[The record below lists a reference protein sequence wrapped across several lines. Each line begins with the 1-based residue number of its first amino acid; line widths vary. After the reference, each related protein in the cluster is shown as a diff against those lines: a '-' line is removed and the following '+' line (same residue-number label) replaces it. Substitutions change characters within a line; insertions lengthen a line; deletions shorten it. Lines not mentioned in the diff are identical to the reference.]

1 MPGTNLTREEAQQRA
16 KLLTVD
22 SYEIDLDLSGAV
34 EGGTYRSVTTVRFDS
49 AESGVGSFIDLV
61 APAVQEVVLN
71 GDSLDPAEV
80 FKDSRIELAGIL
92 EGRNVLR
99 VVADCAYTNTG
110 EGLHRFVDPVDQQA
124 YLYTQFE
131 VPDARRVFAS
141 FEQPD
146 LKATFQFT
154 VKAPSGWTVISN
166 SPTPEPKDDVWEFEP
181 TPRISTYVT
190 ALILGPY
197 HSVHSV
203 YEKDGQSVPLGIYC
217 RPSLAEF
224 LDSDA
229 IFEVTRQGFEWFQE
243 KFDYAYPF
251 KKYDQ
256 LFVPEFNAG
265 AMENAG
271 AVTIRDQYV
280 FRSKV
285 TDAAYEV
292 RAETILHELA
302 HMWFGDLVTMEWWN
316 DLWLN
321 ESFATYTSIACQS
334 YAPGSRW
341 PHSWTT
347 FANSMKTWA
356 YRQDQL
362 PSTHP
367 IMAQINDLDDVL
379 VNFDGITYAKG
390 ASVLKQLVAY
400 VGEDEFFRGVQAYF
414 KAHAYGNTQLSDLL
428 GALEETSGR
437 DLGTWSQKWLQTAG
451 INVLRPEIET
461 DANGVITSFAI
472 RQEAPA
478 LPAGAKGEPTLRPHR
493 IAVGLYD
500 LDDSAGGSG
509 KLVRGERIELDVDGE
524 LTEVAELVG
533 KRRPAVILLNDD
545 DLSYAKVRLDEQ
557 SLAFVTEHLGDFE
570 ASLPRALCWAS
581 AWDMTRDAELAARD
595 YLSLVLSG
603 IGKESDIGVV
613 QSLHRQV
620 LTAVELYA
628 DPNAREALLTRWTD
642 ATLAHL
648 RSSAGG
654 SDHQLAWAR
663 AFAATARTP
672 EQLDLLEG
680 LLDGRESIEGLA
692 VDTELR
698 WSFVQR
704 LAAVGRFDEAEITS
718 EYERD
723 RTAAGE
729 RHAATA
735 RAARPTEEAK
745 AEAWAS
751 VVESDKLPN
760 AVQEAVIGGFVQ
772 FGQRELLAPYTEKYF
787 AAVKGV
793 WDSRSHEMAQQIAVG
808 LYPSVQVSADTLAKT
823 DEWLASA
830 EPSAALRRLISES
843 RSGVERALRAQARHG
858 GVGGDALRRGKMA
871 LPRARARKRRF
882 RMEVSRSTGTAAP
895 TGETTS
901 PAAVARSGPRP
912 HQGRGERRS
921 LLAFRF

>member
-16 KLLTVD
+16 ELLTVD
-22 SYEIDLDLSGAV
+22 SYEIDLDLSGAQ

-49 AESGVGSFIDLV
+49 AETGVESFIDLV
-61 APAVQEVVLN
+61 APAVHEVVLN

-80 FKDSRIELAGIL
+80 FKDSRIALPGIL
-92 EGRNVLR
+92 DGRNVLR

-146 LKATFQFT
+146 LKATFRFT
-154 VKAPSGWTVISN
+154 VKAPPGWTVISN

-181 TPRISTYVT
+181 TPRISSYIT
-190 ALILGPY
+190 ALIVGPY

-321 ESFATYTSIACQS
+321 ESFATYTSIACQA

-367 IMAQINDLDDVL
+367 IMAEINDLDDVL

-414 KAHAYGNTQLSDLL
+414 KAHAYGNTRLSDLL

-451 INVLRPEIET
+451 INILRPEIET
-461 DANGVITSFAI
+461 DSNGVITSFAI

-500 LDDSAGGSG
+500 LDGGAGEDGGG
-509 KLVRGERIELDVDGE
+509 KLVRGERLELDVDGE
-524 LTEVAELVG
+524 LTEVPGLVG
-533 KRRPAVILLNDD
+533 KRRPAVVLLNDD

-557 SLAFVTEHLGDFE
+557 SLAFVTGHLGDFE

-581 AWDMTRDAELAARD
+581 AWDMTRDAELATRD

-613 QSLHRQV
+613 QSLQRQV
-620 LTAVELYA
+620 KTAVELYA

-648 RSSAGG
+648 RSSAAG

-698 WSFVQR
+698 WGFVQR
-704 LAAVGRFDEAEITS
+704 LAAVGRFDDAEIAG

-760 AVQEAVIGGFVQ
+760 ALQEAVIGGFVQ
-772 FGQRELLAPYTEKYF
+772 TGQRELLAPYTDKYF
-787 AAVKGV
+787 AELKDI

-808 LYPSVQVSADTLAKT
+808 LYPAVQVDADTLART

-830 EPSAALRRLISES
+830 EPSPALRRLISES
-843 RSGVERALRAQARHG
+843 RSGVERALRAQAA
-858 GVGGDALRRGKMA
+858 DA
-871 LPRARARKRRF
+871 
-882 RMEVSRSTGTAAP
+882 AA
-895 TGETTS
+895 S
-901 PAAVARSGPRP
+901 AAS
-912 HQGRGERRS
+912 
-921 LLAFRF
+921 

>member
-16 KLLTVD
+16 QLLAVD
-22 SYEIDLDLSGAV
+22 SYEIELDLSGAQ
-34 EGGTYRSVTTVRFDS
+34 EGGTYRSVTTVRFDVTAGNG
-49 AESGVGSFIDLV
+49 AESFIDLV
-61 APAVQEVVLN
+61 APAVHEVTLN

-80 FKDSRIELAGIL
+80 FADSRIALPGL
-92 EGRNVLR
+92 LQGRNILR

-110 EGLHRFVDPVDQQA
+110 EGLHRFVDPVDDQA

-154 VKAPSGWTVISN
+154 VKAPEGWTVISN
-166 SPTPEPKDDVWEFEP
+166 SPTPEPQDNVWVFEP
-181 TPRISTYVT
+181 TPRISTYIT
-190 ALILGPY
+190 ALIVGPY

-217 RPSLAEF
+217 RPSLAEY

-251 KKYDQ
+251 EKYDQ

-292 RAETILHELA
+292 RGETILHELA

-321 ESFATYTSIACQS
+321 ESFATYTSIACQ
-334 YAPGSRW
+334 ADHPESRW

-367 IMAQINDLDDVL
+367 IMAEINDLDDVL

-414 KAHAYGNTQLSDLL
+414 KAHAFGNTRLSDLL

-437 DLGTWSQKWLQTAG
+437 DLKSWSKAWLETAG

-461 DANGVITSFAI
+461 DADGVVTAFAI

-500 LDDSAGGSG
+500 LDEASG
-509 KLVRGERIELDVDGE
+509 KLVRRERIELDVDGE
-524 LTEVAELVG
+524 LTAVPQLVG
-533 KRRPAVILLNDD
+533 ERRPAVVLLNDD

-570 ASLPRALCWAS
+570 SSLPRALCWAS

-620 LTAVELYA
+620 KLAIDLYA
-628 DPNAREALLTRWTD
+628 DPAAREALLARWTD

-648 RSSAGG
+648 RAAAPG

-672 EQLDLLEG
+672 EQLDVLDA
-680 LLDGRESIEGLA
+680 LLDGSQTIEGLV

-698 WSFVQR
+698 WAFVQR
-704 LAAVGRFDEAEITS
+704 LAAVGRFDEAEIAG

-735 RAARPTEEAK
+735 RAARPTAEAK

-751 VVESDKLPN
+751 VVDSDKLPN

-772 FGQRELLAPYTEKYF
+772 TDQREVLAPYADRYF
-787 AAVKGV
+787 EVVKDI
-793 WDSRSHEMAQQIAVG
+793 WESRSHEMAQQIAVG
-808 LYPSVQVSADTLAKT
+808 LYPTVQVSQETLDRT
-823 DEWLASA
+823 DAWLDSA
-830 EPSAALRRLISES
+830 EPSAALRRLVSES
-843 RSGVERALRAQARHG
+843 RAGVERALRAQRA
-858 GVGGDALRRGKMA
+858 DA
-871 LPRARARKRRF
+871 
-882 RMEVSRSTGTAAP
+882 AA
-895 TGETTS
+895 GE
-901 PAAVARSGPRP
+901 
-912 HQGRGERRS
+912 
-921 LLAFRF
+921 

>member
-16 KLLTVD
+16 QLLTVH
-22 SYEIDLDLSGAV
+22 SYEIDLDLSGAQ
-34 EGGTYRSVTTVRFDS
+34 EGGTYPSVTTVRFDS
-49 AESGVGSFIDLV
+49 AEGGASTFIDLV
-61 APAVQEVVLN
+61 APAVREVTLN
-71 GDSLDPAEV
+71 GDALDPAVV
-80 FKDSRIELAGIL
+80 FADSRIALDGLLAGAN
-92 EGRNVLR
+92 ELR

-110 EGLHRFVDPVDQQA
+110 EGLHRFVDPVDGQA

-154 VKAPSGWTVISN
+154 VKAPAGWSVISN
-166 SPTPEPKDDVWEFEP
+166 SPTPEPADGVWEFAP
-181 TPRISTYVT
+181 TPRISSYIT
-190 ALILGPY
+190 ALIVGPY
-197 HSVHSV
+197 HSVHSS
-203 YEKDGQSVPLGIYC
+203 YERDGQSVPLGIYC
-217 RPSLAEF
+217 RPSLAEY
-224 LDSDA
+224 LDADA
-229 IFEVTRQGFEWFQE
+229 IFEVTRLGFDWFQE

-251 KKYDQ
+251 EKYDQ

-271 AVTIRDQYV
+271 AVTFRDQYV

-285 TDAAYEV
+285 TDAAYES

-321 ESFATYTSIACQS
+321 ESFATYTSIACLA
-334 YAPGSRW
+334 YADESPW

-367 IMAQINDLDDVL
+367 IMADIRDLDDVL

-400 VGEDEFFRGVQAYF
+400 VGMDEFFAGVQAYF
-414 KAHAYGNTQLSDLL
+414 KRHAYGNTRLSDLL

-437 DLGTWSQKWLQTAG
+437 DLGAWSEKWLQTAG
-451 INVLRPEIET
+451 INILRPAIET
-461 DANGVITSFAI
+461 DANGTITAFAV

-478 LPAGAKGEPTLRPHR
+478 LPEGAKGEPVLRPHR
-493 IAVGLYD
+493 IAIGLYD
-500 LDDSAGGSG
+500 LDDESGSPLLERSRELGEG
-509 KLVRGERIELDVDGE
+509 KLVRSDRIELDVDGE
-524 LTEVAELVG
+524 LTEVEELVG
-533 KRRPAVILLNDD
+533 RHRPAVILLNDD
-545 DLSYAKVRLDEQ
+545 DLSYAKVRLDTE
-557 SLAFVTEHLGDFE
+557 SLRHVTQHLGDFE

-581 AWDMTRDAELAARD
+581 AWDMTRDGELPTRD
-595 YLSLVLSG
+595 YLDLVLSG

-620 LTAVELYA
+620 KLALDLYA
-628 DPNAREALLTRWTD
+628 APERRPDLLERWTE
-642 ATLAHL
+642 ATQRELLA
-648 RSSAGG
+648 AEPG

-663 AFAATARTP
+663 AFAATART
-672 EQLDLLEG
+672 EAQLDLLGALLEG
-680 LLDGRESIEGLA
+680 KETIEGLA

-698 WSFVQR
+698 WAFVQR
-704 LAAVGRFDEAEITS
+704 LAATGRYGETEIAA

-729 RHAATA
+729 RHAASA
-735 RAARPTEEAK
+735 RAARPTPEAK
-745 AEAWAS
+745 AAAWAS
-751 VVESDKLPN
+751 VVESDQLPN

-772 FGQRELLAPYTEKYF
+772 TEQRELLAPYTAKYF
-787 AAVKGV
+787 AAVGEV
-793 WDSRSHEMAQQIAVG
+793 WETRSHEMAQQIAVG
-808 LYPSVQVSADTLAKT
+808 LYPAVQVSQATLDAT
-823 DEWLASA
+823 DAWLASA
-830 EPSAALRRLISES
+830 SAGAGLRRLVSES
-843 RSGVERALRAQARHG
+843 RAGVARALRAQAA
-858 GVGGDALRRGKMA
+858 D
-871 LPRARARKRRF
+871 
-882 RMEVSRSTGTAAP
+882 S
-895 TGETTS
+895 
-901 PAAVARSGPRP
+901 
-912 HQGRGERRS
+912 
-921 LLAFRF
+921 

>member
-22 SYEIDLDLSGAV
+22 SYEIELDLSGAQ
-34 EGGTYRSVTTVRFDS
+34 EGGTYRSVTTVRFDV
-49 AESGVGSFIDLV
+49 AENGAESFIDLV
-61 APAVQEVVLN
+61 APTVHEVVLN
-71 GDSLDPAEV
+71 GDTLDPAEV
-80 FKDSRIELAGIL
+80 FQDSRIALPGL
-92 EGRNVLR
+92 LQGRNVLR

-110 EGLHRFVDPVDQQA
+110 EGLHRFVDPVDDQA

-131 VPDARRVFAS
+131 VPDARRVFAC

-154 VKAPSGWTVISN
+154 VRAPEGWTVVSN
-166 SPTPEPKDDVWEFEP
+166 SPSPEPKDNVWVFEP
-181 TPRISTYVT
+181 TPRISTYIT
-190 ALILGPY
+190 ALIAGPY

-203 YEKDGQSVPLGIYC
+203 YEKDGQVVPLGIYC
-217 RPSLAEF
+217 RPSLAEH
-224 LDSDA
+224 LDADA
-229 IFEVTRQGFEWFQE
+229 IFEVTRQGFDWFQE

-285 TDAAYEV
+285 TDAAYEA

-321 ESFATYTSIACQS
+321 ESFATYTSIACQAH
-334 YAPGSRW
+334 APGSRW
-341 PHSWTT
+341 PHAWTT

-367 IMAQINDLDDVL
+367 IMAEIRDLDDVL

-400 VGEDEFFRGVQAYF
+400 VGMDEFFRGVQTYF
-414 KAHAYGNTQLSDLL
+414 KRHAYGNTRLSDLL

-437 DLGTWSQKWLQTAG
+437 DLKNWSKKWLETAG
-451 INVLRPEIET
+451 INILRPQIET
-461 DANGVITSFAI
+461 DGDGVITSFAV

-478 LPAGAKGEPTLRPHR
+478 LPAGAKGEPVLRPHR
-493 IAVGLYD
+493 IAIGLYD
-500 LDDSAGGSG
+500 LDGDSG
-509 KLVRGERIELDVDGE
+509 KLVRTDRIELDVDGE
-524 LTEVAELVG
+524 LTPVPQLAG
-533 KRRPAVILLNDD
+533 RRRPAVILLNDD
-545 DLSYAKVRLDEQ
+545 DLSYAKVRLDEE
-557 SLAFVTEHLGDFE
+557 SLRCVTEHLGDFE
-570 ASLPRALCWAS
+570 ESLPRALCWAS

-620 LTAVELYA
+620 KLALDQYT
-628 DPNAREALLTRWTD
+628 DPAARDALLARWTD

-648 RSSAGG
+648 RAARPG

-672 EQLDLLEG
+672 EQLDLLVG
-680 LLDGRESIEGLA
+680 LLQGTETIEGLV

-698 WSFVQR
+698 WAFVQR
-704 LAAVGRFDEAEITS
+704 LAATGRFDEAEIAA

-751 VVESDKLPN
+751 VVDSDKLPN
-760 AVQEAVIGGFVQ
+760 AVQEAVIAGFVQ
-772 FGQRELLAPYTEKYF
+772 TDQRQLLAPYTDRYF
-787 AAVKGV
+787 EVVKDI
-793 WDSRSHEMAQQIAVG
+793 WESRSHEMAQQIAVG
-808 LYPSVQVSADTLAKT
+808 LYPAVQVSEETLRKT
-823 DEWLASA
+823 DAWLESA
-830 EPSAALRRLISES
+830 EPNAALRRLVSES
-843 RSGVERALRAQARHG
+843 RAGVERALKAQAA
-858 GVGGDALRRGKMA
+858 DA
-871 LPRARARKRRF
+871 
-882 RMEVSRSTGTAAP
+882 AA
-895 TGETTS
+895 
-901 PAAVARSGPRP
+901 A
-912 HQGRGERRS
+912 GR
-921 LLAFRF
+921 

>member
-1 MPGTNLTREEAQQRA
+1 MPGTNLTREEARQRA

-22 SYEIDLDLSGAV
+22 SYEIDLDLSGAQ
-34 EGGTYRSVTTVRFDS
+34 EGDTFRSVTTVRFDV
-49 AESGVGSFIDLV
+49 AENGGESFIDLV
-61 APAVQEVVLN
+61 APTLHEVTLN
-71 GDSLDPAEV
+71 GDTLDPAEL
-80 FKDSRIELAGIL
+80 FEDSRIALPGLL
-92 EGRNVLR
+92 EGRNILR

-110 EGLHRFVDPVDQQA
+110 EGLHKFVDPVDQQA

-154 VKAPSGWTVISN
+154 VRAPEGWTVISN
-166 SPTPEPKDDVWEFEP
+166 SPTPEPEDNVWEFEP
-181 TPRISTYVT
+181 TPRISSYIT
-190 ALILGPY
+190 ALIVGPY

-203 YEKDGQSVPLGIYC
+203 YEKDGRTVPLGIYC
-217 RPSLAEF
+217 RPSLAEY

-229 IFEVTRQGFEWFQE
+229 VFEVTRQGFDWFE
-243 KFDYAYPF
+243 AKFDYAYPF

-285 TDAAYEV
+285 TDAAYEM

-321 ESFATYTSIACQS
+321 ESFATYTSIACQAA
-334 YAPGSRW
+334 APGSRW
-341 PHSWTT
+341 PHAWTT

-367 IMAQINDLDDVL
+367 IMAEIRDLDDVL

-414 KAHAYGNTQLSDLL
+414 KRHAYANTRLGDLL
-428 GALEETSGR
+428 SALEETSGR
-437 DLGTWSQKWLQTAG
+437 DLKTWSRKWLETAG

-461 DANGVITSFAI
+461 DDDGVVTSFGV

-478 LPAGAKGEPTLRPHR
+478 LPVGAKGEPTLRPHR
-493 IAVGLYD
+493 IAVGFYD
-500 LDDSAGGSG
+500 RDEATG
-509 KLVRGERIELDVDGE
+509 KLVRVERAELDVDGE
-524 LTEVAELVG
+524 LTAVPALVG
-533 KRRPAVILLNDD
+533 KRRPAVVLLNDD
-545 DLSYAKVRLDEQ
+545 DLSYAKVRLDAG
-557 SLAFVTEHLGDFE
+557 SLAYVTEHLGDFE
-570 ASLPRALCWAS
+570 SSLPRALCWAS
-581 AWDMTRDAELAARD
+581 AWDMTRDAELATRD

-613 QSLHRQV
+613 QSLQRQV
-620 LTAVELYA
+620 KLAIDLYA
-628 DPNAREALLTRWTD
+628 APAAREALLTRWTD

-648 RSSAGG
+648 RAAEPGG
-654 SDHQLAWAR
+654 DHQLAWAR

-672 EQLDLLEG
+672 EQLDLLEA
-680 LLDGRESIEGLA
+680 LLDGSQTVDGLA

-698 WSFVQR
+698 WAFVQR
-704 LAAVGRFDEAEITS
+704 LAAVGRFDEAEIAG

-735 RAARPTEEAK
+735 RAARPTPGAK

-760 AVQEAVIGGFVQ
+760 ALQEAVISGFVQ
-772 FGQRELLAPYTEKYF
+772 TDQRELLAPYTEKF
-787 AAVKGV
+787 FDAVKDV

-808 LYPSVQVSADTLAKT
+808 LYPSVQVSQETLDHT
-823 DEWLASA
+823 DAWLTAA
-830 EPSAALRRLISES
+830 EPTPALRRLVSES
-843 RSGVERALRAQARHG
+843 RAGVERALRAQAA
-858 GVGGDALRRGKMA
+858 D
-871 LPRARARKRRF
+871 
-882 RMEVSRSTGTAAP
+882 TAA
-895 TGETTS
+895 E
-901 PAAVARSGPRP
+901 
-912 HQGRGERRS
+912 
-921 LLAFRF
+921 

>member
-22 SYEIDLDLSGAV
+22 SYEVELDLSGAQ
-34 EGGTYRSVTTVRFDS
+34 EGGTYPSVTTVRFQS
-49 AESGVGSFIDLV
+49 AEAGAETFIDLV
-61 APAVQEVVLN
+61 APAVHEVVLN
-71 GDSLDPAEV
+71 GKALDVAAV
-80 FKDSRIELAGIL
+80 FQDSRIALANLAAGAN
-92 EGRNVLR
+92 ELR

-154 VKAPSGWTVISN
+154 VTAPEGWTVISN
-166 SPTPEPKDDVWEFEP
+166 SPTPQPKDRVWAFEP
-181 TPRISTYVT
+181 TPRISSYIT
-190 ALILGPY
+190 ALIVGPY
-197 HSVHSV
+197 HAVHSS
-203 YEKDGQSVPLGIYC
+203 YEGSDGQSVPLGIYC

-224 LDSDA
+224 LDADA
-229 IFEVTRQGFEWFQE
+229 IFDVTRQGFDWFQE
-243 KFDYAYPF
+243 KFAYDYPF
-251 KKYDQ
+251 AKYDQ

-321 ESFATYTSIACQS
+321 ESFATYTSIACQA
-334 YAPGSRW
+334 YAEGSKW
-341 PHSWTT
+341 PHAWTT

-367 IMAQINDLDDVL
+367 IMADIRDLDDVL

-400 VGEDEFFRGVQAYF
+400 VGMDEFFKGVQAYF
-414 KAHAYGNTQLSDLL
+414 KAHAFGNTRLSDLL

-437 DLGTWSQKWLQTAG
+437 DLTAWSKAWLETAG
-451 INVLRPEIET
+451 INILRPELET
-461 DANGVITSFAI
+461 DEQGVITSFAV

-478 LPAGAKGEPTLRPHR
+478 LPVGAKGEPVLRPHR
-493 IAVGLYD
+493 IAVGFYS
-500 LDDSAGGSG
+500 LDEKSG
-509 KLVRGERIELDVDGE
+509 KLVRQQRVELDIAAAGLTDVPE
-524 LTEVAELVG
+524 LAGL
-533 KRRPAVILLNDD
+533 RRPDVVLLNDD
-545 DLSYAKVRLDEQ
+545 DLSYAKVRLDEE
-557 SLAFVTEHLGDFE
+557 SLAFVTGHLGDFE

-581 AWDMTRDAELAARD
+581 AWDMTRDGELATRD
-595 YLSLVLSG
+595 YLALVLSG

-620 LTAVELYA
+620 KLAVDLYA
-628 DPNAREALLTRWTD
+628 DPAWREQGLATWTE
-642 ATLAHL
+642 ATLEHL
-648 RSSAGG
+648 RAAEPG

-663 AFAATARTP
+663 AFAATART
-672 EQLDLLEG
+672 EGQLTYLSA
-680 LLDGRESIEGLA
+680 LLDGKAEIEGLV

-698 WSFVQR
+698 WAFLER
-704 LAAVGRFDEAEITS
+704 LVATGIADEPEIAAELK
-718 EYERD
+718 RD
-723 RTAAGE
+723 KTAAGE

-735 RAARPTEEAK
+735 RAARPTAEAK
-745 AEAWAS
+745 AAAWAS
-751 VVESDKLPN
+751 VVESSDLPN

-772 FGQRELLAPYTEKYF
+772 TDQRELLAPYTAKYF
-787 AAVKGV
+787 AAVKEV
-793 WDSRSHEMAQQIAVG
+793 WDTRSHEIAQQIAVG
-808 LYPSVQVSADTLAKT
+808 LYPSLLVSQATLGAT
-823 DEWLASA
+823 DAWLASA
-830 EPSAALRRLISES
+830 EPNAALRRLVSES
-843 RSGVERALRAQARHG
+843 RSGIERALKAQAA
-858 GVGGDALRRGKMA
+858 DA
-871 LPRARARKRRF
+871 
-882 RMEVSRSTGTAAP
+882 AA
-895 TGETTS
+895 
-901 PAAVARSGPRP
+901 AA
-912 HQGRGERRS
+912 
-921 LLAFRF
+921 

>member
-16 KLLTVD
+16 QLLAVE
-22 SYEIDLDLSGAV
+22 SYEIELDLSGAQ
-34 EGGTYRSVTTVRFDS
+34 EGGTYRSVTTVRFDVT
-49 AESGVGSFIDLV
+49 AENGTESFIDLV
-61 APAVQEVVLN
+61 APAVHEVTLN

-80 FKDSRIELAGIL
+80 FADSRIALPGL
-92 EGRNVLR
+92 LRGRNILR

-110 EGLHRFVDPVDQQA
+110 EGLHRFVDPVDDQA

-154 VKAPSGWTVISN
+154 VRAPEGWTVISN
-166 SPTPEPKDDVWEFEP
+166 SPTPEPQDNVWVFEP
-181 TPRISTYVT
+181 TPRISTYIT
-190 ALILGPY
+190 ALIVGPY

-217 RPSLAEF
+217 RPSLAEY
-224 LDSDA
+224 LDADA
-229 IFEVTRQGFEWFQE
+229 IFDVTRQGFDWFQE

-251 KKYDQ
+251 EKYDQ

-321 ESFATYTSIACQS
+321 ESFATYTSIACQ
-334 YAPGSRW
+334 AAHPESRW

-367 IMAQINDLDDVL
+367 IMAEINDLDDVL

-414 KAHAYGNTQLSDLL
+414 KAHAFGNTRLSDLL

-437 DLGTWSQKWLQTAG
+437 DLKSWSKAWLETAG
-451 INVLRPEIET
+451 INVLRPRIET
-461 DANGVITSFAI
+461 GSDGVVTSFAI
-472 RQEAPA
+472 HQEAPA

-500 LDDSAGGSG
+500 LDEASG
-509 KLVRGERIELDVDGE
+509 KLVRRERIELDVDGE
-524 LTEVAELVG
+524 LTAVPQLVG
-533 KRRPAVILLNDD
+533 QRRPAVILLNDD

-570 ASLPRALCWAS
+570 SSLPRALCWAS

-613 QSLHRQV
+613 QSLQRQV
-620 LTAVELYA
+620 KLAIDLYA
-628 DPNAREALLTRWTD
+628 DPAAREALLARWTD

-648 RSSAGG
+648 RAAAPG

-672 EQLDLLEG
+672 EQLDVLDA
-680 LLDGRESIEGLA
+680 LLDGSQTIEGLA

-698 WSFVQR
+698 WAFVQR
-704 LAAVGRFDEAEITS
+704 LAAVGRFDEAEIAG

-729 RHAATA
+729 RHATTA
-735 RAARPTEEAK
+735 RAARPTAEAK

-751 VVESDKLPN
+751 VVDSDKLPN

-772 FGQRELLAPYTEKYF
+772 TDQREVLAPYAERYF
-787 AAVKGV
+787 EVVKDI

-808 LYPSVQVSADTLAKT
+808 LYPTVQVSQETLDRT
-823 DEWLASA
+823 DAWLTSA
-830 EPSAALRRLISES
+830 EPTAALRRLVSES
-843 RSGVERALRAQARHG
+843 RAGVERALRAQRA
-858 GVGGDALRRGKMA
+858 DA
-871 LPRARARKRRF
+871 
-882 RMEVSRSTGTAAP
+882 AA
-895 TGETTS
+895 G
-901 PAAVARSGPRP
+901 
-912 HQGRGERRS
+912 Q
-921 LLAFRF
+921 

>member
-1 MPGTNLTREEAQQRA
+1 MPGTNLTRDEAQQRA
-16 KLLTVD
+16 ALLTVD
-22 SYEIDLDLSGAV
+22 SYEIDLDLSGAQS
-34 EGGTYRSVTTVRFDS
+34 EGGTYRSVTTVRFDVT
-49 AESGVGSFIDLV
+49 ESGATSFIDLV
-61 APAVQEVVLN
+61 APAVHEVTLN
-71 GDSLDPAEV
+71 GDALDPAEV
-80 FKDSRIELAGIL
+80 FADSRIALPGLL

-99 VVADCAYTNTG
+99 VVADAAYTNTG
-110 EGLHRFVDPVDQQA
+110 EGLHRFVDPVDDQA

-166 SPTPEPKDDVWEFEP
+166 SPTPQPENDVWVFEP
-181 TPRISTYVT
+181 TPRISTYIT
-190 ALILGPY
+190 ALIVGPY

-217 RPSLAEF
+217 RPSLAEH

-229 IFEVTRQGFEWFQE
+229 IFEVTRQGFDWFQE
-243 KFDYAYPF
+243 KFDYTYPF

-321 ESFATYTSIACQS
+321 ESFATYTSIACQAD
-334 YAPGSRW
+334 APGSRW

-367 IMAQINDLDDVL
+367 IMAEINDLDDVL

-400 VGEDEFFRGVQAYF
+400 VGQDEFFRGVQAYF
-414 KAHAYGNTQLSDLL
+414 KAHAYGNTRLSDLL
-428 GALEETSGR
+428 GSLEKTSGR
-437 DLGTWSQKWLQTAG
+437 DLKSWSKAWLETAG
-451 INVLRPEIET
+451 INILRPEIET
-461 DANGVITSFAI
+461 DEHGVITAFAI
-472 RQEAPA
+472 RQQAPA

-493 IAVGLYD
+493 IAVGLYE
-500 LDDSAGGSG
+500 LDDDSG
-509 KLVRGERIELDVDGE
+509 KLIRDERVELDVDGE
-524 LTEVAELVG
+524 LTSVPELVG
-533 KRRPAVILLNDD
+533 RRRPAVVLLNDD
-545 DLSYAKVRLDEQ
+545 DLSYAKVRLDER

-581 AWDMTRDAELAARD
+581 AWDMTRDAELATRD

-620 LTAVELYA
+620 KLAIELYA
-628 DPNAREALLTRWTD
+628 DPAAREALLTRWTD

-648 RSSAGG
+648 RAAAAG

-680 LLDGRESIEGLA
+680 LLEGTQTIEGLA

-698 WSFVQR
+698 WSLVQR
-704 LAAVGRFDEAEITS
+704 LATVGRYDEAEIAG

-735 RAARPTEEAK
+735 RASRPTAEAK
-745 AEAWAS
+745 AEAWS
-751 VVESDKLPN
+751 QVVESDKLPN
-760 AVQEAVIGGFVQ
+760 ALQEAVIGGFVQ
-772 FGQRELLAPYTEKYF
+772 TDQRDLLAAYTDPYFEV
-787 AAVKGV
+787 VKEI
-793 WDSRSHEMAQQIAVG
+793 WESRSHEIAQQIAIG
-808 LYPSVQVSADTLAKT
+808 LYPSVQVSADTLHKT
-823 DEWLASA
+823 DAWLAAA

-843 RSGVERALRAQARHG
+843 RSGVERALRAQAA
-858 GVGGDALRRGKMA
+858 DAA
-871 LPRARARKRRF
+871 AA
-882 RMEVSRSTGTAAP
+882 TA
-895 TGETTS
+895 
-901 PAAVARSGPRP
+901 
-912 HQGRGERRS
+912 
-921 LLAFRF
+921 

>member
-22 SYEIDLDLSGAV
+22 SYEIDLDLSGAQ
-34 EGGTYRSVTTVRFDS
+34 EGGTYRSVTTVRFDVTEGG
-49 AESGVGSFIDLV
+49 AESFIDLV
-61 APAVQEVVLN
+61 APAVSEVTLN
-71 GDSLDPAEV
+71 GDALDPAEV
-80 FKDSRIELAGIL
+80 FADSRIALPGLLAGP
-92 EGRNVLR
+92 NVLR

-146 LKATFQFT
+146 LKATFRFT
-154 VKAPSGWTVISN
+154 VKAPTGWTVISN
-166 SPTPEPKDDVWEFEP
+166 SPTPEPKDDVWEFAP
-181 TPRISTYVT
+181 TPRISTYIT
-190 ALILGPY
+190 ALIVGPY

-229 IFEVTRQGFEWFQE
+229 IFEVTRQGFDWFQE

-251 KKYDQ
+251 EKYDQ

-285 TDAAYEV
+285 TDAAYET

-321 ESFATYTSIACQS
+321 ESFATYTSIACQA
-334 YAPGSRW
+334 YAPNSRW

-367 IMAQINDLDDVL
+367 IMAEINDLDDVL

-400 VGEDEFFRGVQAYF
+400 VGMDAFFQGVQAYF
-414 KAHAYGNTQLSDLL
+414 KAHAFGNTRLSDLL

-437 DLGTWSQKWLQTAG
+437 DLKSWSKAWLETAG
-451 INVLRPEIET
+451 INILRPEISV
-461 DANGVITSFAI
+461 DSDGVVTSFAV

-478 LPAGAKGEPTLRPHR
+478 LPAGAKGSPTLRPHR
-493 IAVGLYD
+493 IAVGLYE
-500 LDDSAGGSG
+500 LDDETG
-509 KLVRGERIELDVDGE
+509 KLVRDERIELDIDGE
-524 LTEVAELVG
+524 STAVPALVG
-533 KRRPAVILLNDD
+533 KRRPSVILLNDD
-545 DLSYAKVRLDEQ
+545 DLSYAKVRLDAE

-570 ASLPRALCWAS
+570 SSLPRALCWAS
-581 AWDMTRDAELAARD
+581 AWDMTRDAELATSD

-613 QSLHRQV
+613 QSLQRQV
-620 LTAVELYA
+620 KLALELYA
-628 DPNAREALLTRWTD
+628 APAKRPSLLTRWTE
-642 ATLAHL
+642 ATLEHL
-648 RSSAGG
+648 RAAAPG

-663 AFAATARTP
+663 AFAATART
-672 EQLDLLEG
+672 ESELALLEG
-680 LLDGRESIEGLA
+680 LLDGSATVDGLA

-698 WSFVQR
+698 WAFVQR
-704 LAAVGRFDEAEITS
+704 LAAVGRFDEAEIDA
-718 EYERD
+718 EYARD
-723 RTAAGE
+723 KTAAGE
-729 RHAATA
+729 RHALTA
-735 RAARPTEEAK
+735 RASRPTPAAK
-745 AEAWAS
+745 AAAWSS
-751 VVESDKLPN
+751 VIESSDLPN
-760 AVQEAVIGGFVQ
+760 ALQEAVIGGFVQ
-772 FGQRELLAPYTEKYF
+772 TDQRELLAPYSEKYF
-787 AAVKGV
+787 SVVKGI
-793 WDSRSHEMAQQIAVG
+793 WESRSHEIAQQVAVG
-808 LYPSVQVSADTLAKT
+808 LYPSIQVSQATLDATDTWLSTAD
-823 DEWLASA
+823 
-830 EPSAALRRLISES
+830 PNAALRRLVSES
-843 RSGVERALRAQARHG
+843 RSGVERALRAQAA
-858 GVGGDALRRGKMA
+858 DA
-871 LPRARARKRRF
+871 
-882 RMEVSRSTGTAAP
+882 
-895 TGETTS
+895 
-901 PAAVARSGPRP
+901 
-912 HQGRGERRS
+912 
-921 LLAFRF
+921 

>member
-22 SYEIDLDLSGAV
+22 SYEIDLDLSGAQ

-49 AESGVGSFIDLV
+49 AETGAESFIDLV
-61 APAVQEVVLN
+61 APAVHEVTLN
-71 GDSLDPAEV
+71 GDPLDPAEV
-80 FKDSRIELAGIL
+80 FKDSRIALPGLL

-110 EGLHRFVDPVDQQA
+110 EGLHRFVDPVDEQA

-166 SPTPEPKDDVWEFEP
+166 SPTPEPKDDVWVFEP
-181 TPRISTYVT
+181 TPRISTYIT
-190 ALILGPY
+190 TLIVGPY

-229 IFEVTRQGFEWFQE
+229 IFEVTRQGFDWFQE

-251 KKYDQ
+251 EKYDQ

-321 ESFATYTSIACQS
+321 ESFATYTSIACQA
-334 YAPGSRW
+334 YHPASRW

-367 IMAQINDLDDVL
+367 IMAEINDLDDVL

-400 VGEDEFFRGVQAYF
+400 VGMDEFFRGVQAYF
-414 KAHAYGNTQLSDLL
+414 KQHAFGNTRLSDLL

-437 DLGTWSQKWLQTAG
+437 DLKTWSKKWLETAG
-451 INVLRPEIET
+451 INVLRPAVET
-461 DANGVITSFAI
+461 DENGVITSFAI

-493 IAVGLYD
+493 IAIGLYD
-500 LDDSAGGSG
+500 LDEGIG
-509 KLVRGERIELDVDGE
+509 KLVRTEDGRIELDVDGE
-524 LTEVAELVG
+524 LTAVPQLAG
-533 KRRPAVILLNDD
+533 RRRPDVILLNDD
-545 DLSYAKVRLDEQ
+545 DLSYAKVRLDEK
-557 SLAFVTEHLGDFE
+557 SLAFVTEHLGDFDS
-570 ASLPRALCWAS
+570 SLPRALCWAS
-581 AWDMTRDAELAARD
+581 AWDMTRDAELATRD

-620 LTAVELYA
+620 KLAIDLYA
-628 DPNAREALLTRWTD
+628 DPSTREALLTRWTD

-648 RSSAGG
+648 RSAEPG

-680 LLDGRESIEGLA
+680 LLDGSQTVEGLA

-698 WSFVQR
+698 WAFVER
-704 LAAVGRFDEAEITS
+704 LATVGRFDETEIAG
-718 EYERD
+718 ELGRD
-723 RTAAGE
+723 KTAAGE

-735 RAARPTEEAK
+735 RAARPTPEAK

-772 FGQRELLAPYTEKYF
+772 TDQRELLAPYTDKYF
-787 AAVKGV
+787 ESVKGV
-793 WDSRSHEMAQQIAVG
+793 WDSRSHEMAQQIVVG
-808 LYPSVQVSADTLAKT
+808 LYPSIQVSEDTSAKT
-823 DEWLASA
+823 DAWLAAA
-830 EPSAALRRLISES
+830 EPSPALRRLILES
-843 RSGVERALRAQARHG
+843 RAGIERALKAQAA
-858 GVGGDALRRGKMA
+858 DA
-871 LPRARARKRRF
+871 
-882 RMEVSRSTGTAAP
+882 AAQ
-895 TGETTS
+895 
-901 PAAVARSGPRP
+901 R
-912 HQGRGERRS
+912 
-921 LLAFRF
+921 

>member
-1 MPGTNLTREEAQQRA
+1 MPGTNLTREEARQRA

-22 SYEIDLDLSGAV
+22 SYEIDLDLSGAQ
-34 EGGTYRSVTTVRFDS
+34 EGGTYRSVTTVRFDV
-49 AESGVGSFIDLV
+49 AESGAASFIDLV
-61 APAVQEVVLN
+61 APAVHEVTLN
-71 GDSLDPAEV
+71 GDALDPAEV
-80 FKDSRIELAGIL
+80 FADSRIALPGLPA
-92 EGRNVLR
+92 GRNVLR
-99 VVADCAYTNTG
+99 VTADCAYTNTG
-110 EGLHRFVDPVDQQA
+110 EGLHRFVDPVDEQA

-154 VKAPSGWTVISN
+154 VKAPSGWTVVSN
-166 SPTPEPKDDVWEFEP
+166 SPTPEPKDDTWVFEP
-181 TPRISTYVT
+181 TPRISSYIT
-190 ALILGPY
+190 ALIAGPY

-251 KKYDQ
+251 TKYDQ

-285 TDAAYEV
+285 TDAAYET

-321 ESFATYTSIACQS
+321 ESFATYTSIACQA

-347 FANSMKTWA
+347 FANQMKTWA

-367 IMAQINDLDDVL
+367 IMAEIRDLDDVL

-400 VGEDEFFRGVQAYF
+400 VGMDEFFKGVQAYF
-414 KAHAYGNTQLSDLL
+414 KRHAFGNTRLSDLL

-437 DLGTWSQKWLQTAG
+437 DLSTWSKKWLQTAG
-451 INVLRPEIET
+451 INILRPEVET
-461 DANGVITSFAI
+461 DADGVVTSFAI

-478 LPAGAKGEPTLRPHR
+478 LPAGAKGEPVLRPHR

-500 LDDSAGGSG
+500 LDEATG
-509 KLVRGERIELDVDGE
+509 KLVRTDRIELDVDGE
-524 LTEVAELVG
+524 LTAVPQLAG
-533 KRRPAVILLNDD
+533 RRRPAVFLLNDD
-545 DLSYAKVRLDEQ
+545 DLSYAKVRLDEE
-557 SLAFVTEHLGDFE
+557 SLRFVTEHLGDFE
-570 ASLPRALCWAS
+570 SSLPRALCWAS
-581 AWDMTRDAELAARD
+581 AWDMTRDAELPTRA

-620 LTAVELYA
+620 KLAIEQYA
-628 DPNAREALLTRWTD
+628 DPATREALLTRWTD

-648 RSSAGG
+648 RSAAPA

-672 EQLDLLEG
+672 EQLDLLES
-680 LLDGRESIEGLA
+680 LLEGTHTIEGLA

-698 WSFVQR
+698 WAFVER
-704 LAAVGRFDEAEITS
+704 LAAVGRFDEAEIAG

-751 VVESDKLPN
+751 VIDSDKLPN

-772 FGQRELLAPYTEKYF
+772 TDQRELLAPYTDRYF
-787 AAVKGV
+787 EILKSV
-793 WDSRSHEMAQQIAVG
+793 WDSRSHEIAQQIAVG
-808 LYPSVQVSADTLAKT
+808 LYPSLQVSRETLAKT
-823 DEWLASA
+823 DAWLASA
-830 EPSAALRRLISES
+830 QPNAALARLVSES
-843 RSGVERALRAQARHG
+843 RAGVERALRAQAA
-858 GVGGDALRRGKMA
+858 DA
-871 LPRARARKRRF
+871 
-882 RMEVSRSTGTAAP
+882 AA
-895 TGETTS
+895 
-901 PAAVARSGPRP
+901 
-912 HQGRGERRS
+912 Q
-921 LLAFRF
+921 

>member
-1 MPGTNLTREEAQQRA
+1 MPGTNLTREEAQRRA
-16 KLLTVD
+16 ALLTVD
-22 SYEIDLDLSGAV
+22 SYAIELDLSGAQ
-34 EGGTYRSVTTVRFDS
+34 EGGTFRSVTTVRFDS
-49 AESGVGSFIDLV
+49 AEAGAETFIDLV
-61 APAVQEVVLN
+61 APTVHEVVLN
-71 GDSLDPAEV
+71 GTALDAAAV
-80 FKDSRIELAGIL
+80 FADSRIALTGLEAGPNELTVI
-92 EGRNVLR
+92 
-99 VVADCAYTNTG
+99 ADCAYTNTG

-146 LKATFQFT
+146 LKAAFQFT
-154 VKAPSGWTVISN
+154 VKAPTGWSVISN
-166 SPTPEPKDDVWEFEP
+166 SPTPEPKDDLWVFEP
-181 TPRISTYVT
+181 TPRISSYIT
-190 ALILGPY
+190 ALIVGPY
-197 HSVHSV
+197 HSVHSS

-229 IFEVTRQGFEWFQE
+229 IFDVTRQGFDWFQE

-251 KKYDQ
+251 AKYDQ

-321 ESFATYTSIACQS
+321 ESFATYTSIACQA
-334 YAPGSRW
+334 YAEGSKW

-367 IMAQINDLDDVL
+367 IMADIRDLDDVL

-400 VGEDEFFRGVQAYF
+400 VGMDAFFQGVQAYF
-414 KAHAYGNTQLSDLL
+414 KAHAFGNTRLSDLL
-428 GALEETSGR
+428 GALEKTSGR
-437 DLGTWSQKWLQTAG
+437 DLRTWSTAWLETAG
-451 INVLRPEIET
+451 INILRPELSVDEAGT
-461 DANGVITSFAI
+461 ITSFTVL
-472 RQEAPA
+472 QEAPA
-478 LPAGAKGEPTLRPHR
+478 LPTGAKGEPTLRPHR
-493 IAVGLYD
+493 IAIGFYD
-500 LDDSAGGSG
+500 LDEAG
-509 KLVRGERIELDVDGE
+509 KLVRTNRIELDVDGAR
-524 LTEVAELVG
+524 TEVPLPEG
-533 KRRPAVILLNDD
+533 TRRPAVVLLNDD
-545 DLSYAKVRLDEQ
+545 DLSYAKVRLDEE
-557 SLAFVTEHLGDFE
+557 SLRVVTEHLGDFTE
-570 ASLPRALCWAS
+570 SLPRALCWAS
-581 AWDMTRDAELAARD
+581 AWDMTRDGELATRD
-595 YLSLVLSG
+595 YLALVLSG
-603 IGKESDIGVV
+603 IAKESDIGVV

-620 LTAVELYA
+620 KLAIDLYA
-628 DPNAREALLTRWTD
+628 APEWRDAGLTQWTE

-648 RSSAGG
+648 RTSEPG

-672 EQLDLLEG
+672 QQLDLLQG
-680 LLDGRESIEGLA
+680 LLTGSEVIEGLA

-698 WSFVQR
+698 WAFVER
-704 LAAVGRFDEAEITS
+704 LAATGELDEAEIAA
-718 EYERD
+718 ELERD

-735 RAARPTEEAK
+735 RAARPTPEAK

-751 VVESDKLPN
+751 VVEADTLPN

-772 FGQRELLAPYTEKYF
+772 PDQRELLAPYTEKFF

-793 WDSRSHEMAQQIAVG
+793 WDSRSHEIAQQIAVG
-808 LYPSVQVSADTLAKT
+808 LYPALLVSQETLDAT
-823 DEWLASA
+823 DAWLSTA
-830 EPSAALRRLISES
+830 EPNAALRRLISES
-843 RSGVERALRAQARHG
+843 RAGVERALRAQAA
-858 GVGGDALRRGKMA
+858 DA
-871 LPRARARKRRF
+871 
-882 RMEVSRSTGTAAP
+882 AA
-895 TGETTS
+895 S
-901 PAAVARSGPRP
+901 A
-912 HQGRGERRS
+912 
-921 LLAFRF
+921 

>member
-1 MPGTNLTREEAQQRA
+1 VPGTNLTREEAQQRA
-16 KLLTVD
+16 SLLTVD
-22 SYEIDLDLSGAV
+22 SYEIDLDLSGAQ
-34 EGGTYRSVTTVRFDS
+34 EGGTYRSVTTVRFDVENS
-49 AESGVGSFIDLV
+49 GAESFIDLV
-61 APAVQEVVLN
+61 APTVHEVTLN
-71 GDSLDPAEV
+71 GDALDAAEV
-80 FKDSRIELAGIL
+80 FKDSRIALPGLLA
-92 EGRNVLR
+92 GRNVLR

-166 SPTPEPKDDVWEFEP
+166 SPTPEPKDDVWAFEP
-181 TPRISTYVT
+181 TPRISTYIT
-190 ALILGPY
+190 ALIVGPY

-229 IFEVTRQGFEWFQE
+229 IFEVTRQGFDWFQE

-321 ESFATYTSIACQS
+321 ESFATYTSIACQA
-334 YAPGSRW
+334 YAPDSRW

-367 IMAQINDLDDVL
+367 IMAEIRDLDDVL

-400 VGEDEFFRGVQAYF
+400 VGMDEFFKGVQAYF
-414 KAHAYGNTQLSDLL
+414 KAHAYGNTRLSDLL

-451 INVLRPEIET
+451 INILRPEIET
-461 DANGVITSFAI
+461 DAHGVITAFAI

-478 LPAGAKGEPTLRPHR
+478 LPTGAKGEPTLRPHR
-493 IAVGLYD
+493 IAVGMYD
-500 LDDSAGGSG
+500 LDEDSG
-509 KLVRGERIELDVDGE
+509 KLVRDERLELDVDGE
-524 LTEVAELVG
+524 LTAVPQLVG
-533 KRRPAVILLNDD
+533 KRRPNVILLNDD
-545 DLSYAKVRLDEQ
+545 DLSYAKVRLDEA
-557 SLAFVTEHLGDFE
+557 SLAFVREHLGDFQS
-570 ASLPRALCWAS
+570 SLPRALCWAS
-581 AWDMTRDAELAARD
+581 AWDMTRDAELATRD

-613 QSLHRQV
+613 QSLQRQV
-620 LTAVELYA
+620 KLAIELYA
-628 DPNAREALLTRWTD
+628 DPAAREALLTRWTD

-648 RSSAGG
+648 RTAEPAG
-654 SDHQLAWAR
+654 DHQLAWAR

-672 EQLDLLEG
+672 EQLDLLEA
-680 LLDGRESIEGLA
+680 LLEGRETIEGLA

-698 WSFVQR
+698 WAFVER
-704 LAAVGRFDEAEITS
+704 LAAVGRFDDAEIAA

-723 RTAAGE
+723 KTAAGE

-772 FGQRELLAPYTEKYF
+772 TGQRELLAPYTDKFF
-787 AAVKGV
+787 AVVKEL
-793 WDSRSHEMAQQIAVG
+793 WDSRSHEIAQQIAVG
-808 LYPSVQVSADTLAKT
+808 LYPSVQVSEETLTKT
-823 DEWLASA
+823 DAWLASA
-830 EPSAALRRLISES
+830 EPNAALRRLISES
-843 RSGVERALRAQARHG
+843 RSGVERALKAQAA
-858 GVGGDALRRGKMA
+858 D
-871 LPRARARKRRF
+871 ARA
-882 RMEVSRSTGTAAP
+882 ANA
-895 TGETTS
+895 
-901 PAAVARSGPRP
+901 
-912 HQGRGERRS
+912 
-921 LLAFRF
+921 

>member
-1 MPGTNLTREEAQQRA
+1 MPGTNLTREEAQERA
-16 KLLTVD
+16 RLLTVD
-22 SYEIDLDLSGAV
+22 AYEIDLDLSGAQ

-49 AESGVGSFIDLV
+49 AEAGAETFIDLV
-61 APAVQEVVLN
+61 APAVHEVELN
-71 GDSLDPAEV
+71 GRALDVAVV
-80 FKDSRIELAGIL
+80 FRDSRIALPHLVAGSNELK
-92 EGRNVLR
+92 
-99 VVADCAYTNTG
+99 VVADCSYTNTG
-110 EGLHRFVDPVDQQA
+110 EGLHRFVDPVDEQA

-146 LKATFQFT
+146 LKATFRFT

-166 SPTPEPKDDVWEFEP
+166 SPTPEPKDDVWSFEP
-181 TPRISTYVT
+181 TPRISTYIT
-190 ALILGPY
+190 ALIVGPY
-197 HSVHSV
+197 HSVHSS

-217 RPSLAEF
+217 RPSLAEY
-224 LDSDA
+224 LDADA
-229 IFEVTRQGFEWFQE
+229 IFDVTRLGFDWFQE

-251 KKYDQ
+251 AKYDQ

-285 TDAAYEV
+285 TDAAYET

-321 ESFATYTSIACQS
+321 ESFATYTSIACLA
-334 YAPGSRW
+334 YADGSQW

-367 IMAQINDLDDVL
+367 IMADIRDLDDVL

-400 VGEDEFFRGVQAYF
+400 VGMDAFFQGVQAYF
-414 KAHAYGNTQLSDLL
+414 KAHAFGNTRLSDLL

-437 DLGTWSQKWLQTAG
+437 DLKTWSKAWLETAG
-451 INVLRPEIET
+451 INILRPEIET
-461 DANGVITSFAI
+461 DGNGHVTSFTVL
-472 RQEAPA
+472 QEAPA

-493 IAVGLYD
+493 IAIGCYD
-500 LDDSAGGSG
+500 LDAASG
-509 KLVRGERIELDVDGE
+509 KLVRTDRIELDVDGE
-524 LTEVAELVG
+524 RSTVPFPAG
-533 KRRPAVILLNDD
+533 TARPAVILLNDD
-545 DLSYAKVRLDEQ
+545 DLSYAKVRLDEE
-557 SLAFVTEHLGDFE
+557 SLRVVTEHLGDFTE
-570 ASLPRALCWAS
+570 SLPRALCWAS
-581 AWDMTRDAELAARD
+581 AWDMTRDGELATRD

-603 IGKESDIGVV
+603 VGKESDIGVV

-620 LTAVELYA
+620 KMALDMYA
-628 DPNAREALLTRWTD
+628 APEWREAGLTQWTE

-648 RSSAGG
+648 RAAEPG

-663 AFAATARTP
+663 AFAATARNP
-672 EQLDLLEG
+672 QQLDLLQA
-680 LLDGRESIEGLA
+680 LLDGTEAIEGLA

-698 WSFVQR
+698 WAFVER
-704 LAAVGRFDEAEITS
+704 LAATGLLDDEEIDAE
-718 EYERD
+718 YARD

-729 RHAATA
+729 RHAAAA
-735 RAARPTEEAK
+735 RAARPSQEAK

-760 AVQEAVIGGFVQ
+760 SLQEAVIGGFVQ
-772 FGQRELLAPYTEKYF
+772 TDQRELLAPYTEKFF
-787 AAVKGV
+787 AAVKDV
-793 WDSRSHEMAQQIAVG
+793 WDSRSHEMAQQVAIG
-808 LYPSVQVSADTLAKT
+808 LYPALHVSQETLDAT
-823 DEWLASA
+823 DAWLASA
-830 EPSAALRRLISES
+830 EPGAALRRLMSES
-843 RSGVERALRAQARHG
+843 RSGVERALRARAA
-858 GVGGDALRRGKMA
+858 DAA
-871 LPRARARKRRF
+871 AA
-882 RMEVSRSTGTAAP
+882 TA
-895 TGETTS
+895 
-901 PAAVARSGPRP
+901 
-912 HQGRGERRS
+912 
-921 LLAFRF
+921 

>member
-1 MPGTNLTREEAQQRA
+1 VPGTNLTREEAQQRA

-22 SYEIDLDLSGAV
+22 SYEIDLDLSGAQ

-49 AESGVGSFIDLV
+49 AETGAESFIDLV
-61 APAVQEVVLN
+61 APTVHEVILN
-71 GDSLDPAEV
+71 GDPLPVAEV
-80 FKDSRIELAGIL
+80 FKDSRIALAGLL

-99 VVADCAYTNTG
+99 VVADAAYTNTG
-110 EGLHRFVDPVDQQA
+110 EGLHRFVDPVDEQA

-166 SPTPEPKDDVWEFEP
+166 SPTPEPKDDVWTFEP
-181 TPRISTYVT
+181 TPRISSYIT
-190 ALILGPY
+190 ALIVGPY

-229 IFEVTRQGFEWFQE
+229 IFEVTRQGFDWFQE

-251 KKYDQ
+251 AKYDQ

-321 ESFATYTSIACQS
+321 ESFATYTSIACQA
-334 YAPGSRW
+334 YAPNSRW

-367 IMAQINDLDDVL
+367 IMAEIRDLDDVL

-400 VGEDEFFRGVQAYF
+400 VGMDEFFRGVQAYF
-414 KAHAYGNTQLSDLL
+414 KRHAFGNTRLSDLL

-437 DLGTWSQKWLQTAG
+437 DLTTWSQKWLQTAG
-451 INVLRPEIET
+451 INVLRPELET

-493 IAVGLYD
+493 IAIGLYD
-500 LDDSAGGSG
+500 LDDESG
-509 KLVRGERIELDVDGE
+509 KLVRDERIELDVDGE
-524 LTEVAELVG
+524 LTAVPELIG
-533 KRRPAVILLNDD
+533 KRRPAVFLLNDD
-545 DLSYAKVRLDEQ
+545 DLSYAKVRLDEA

-570 ASLPRALCWAS
+570 SSLPRALCWAS
-581 AWDMTRDAELAARD
+581 AWDMTRDAELATRD

-620 LTAVELYA
+620 KLAIELYA
-628 DPNAREALLTRWTD
+628 DPNARETLLTRWTD

-648 RSSAGG
+648 RSAAPA

-680 LLDGRESIEGLA
+680 LLEGRETIEGLA

-698 WSFVQR
+698 WAFVQR
-704 LAAVGRFDEAEITS
+704 LAAVGRFDETEIAA

-772 FGQRELLAPYTEKYF
+772 TGQRELLAPYTDRFFEV
-787 AAVKGV
+787 VKDI
-793 WDSRSHEMAQQIAVG
+793 WDSRSHEIAQQIAVG
-808 LYPSVQVSADTLAKT
+808 LYPSVQVSEDTLAKT
-823 DEWLASA
+823 DAWLASA
-830 EPSAALRRLISES
+830 EPNAALRRLISES
-843 RSGVERALRAQARHG
+843 RSGVERALKAQAA
-858 GVGGDALRRGKMA
+858 DA
-871 LPRARARKRRF
+871 
-882 RMEVSRSTGTAAP
+882 AA
-895 TGETTS
+895 S
-901 PAAVARSGPRP
+901 
-912 HQGRGERRS
+912 
-921 LLAFRF
+921 

>member
-22 SYEIDLDLSGAV
+22 SYEIDLDLSGAQ
-34 EGGTYRSVTTVRFDS
+34 EGGTYRSVTTVRFDV
-49 AESGVGSFIDLV
+49 AEGDAESFIDLV
-61 APAVQEVVLN
+61 APTVHEVTLN
-71 GDSLDPAEV
+71 GDTLDAAGL
-80 FKDSRIELAGIL
+80 FKDSRIALPGL
-92 EGRNVLR
+92 LKGRNVLR

-110 EGLHRFVDPVDQQA
+110 EGLHRFVDPVDEQA

-146 LKATFQFT
+146 LKATFRFT
-154 VKAPSGWTVISN
+154 VKAPTGWTVISN
-166 SPTPEPKDDVWEFEP
+166 SPTPEPKDDVWAFEP
-181 TPRISTYVT
+181 TPRISSYIT
-190 ALILGPY
+190 ALIVGPY

-217 RPSLAEF
+217 RPSLAEH

-285 TDAAYEV
+285 TDAAYEL

-321 ESFATYTSIACQS
+321 ESFATYTSIACQA
-334 YAPGSRW
+334 YYPQSRW

-367 IMAQINDLDDVL
+367 IMAEIRDLDDVL

-400 VGEDEFFRGVQAYF
+400 VGMDEFFAGVQAYF
-414 KAHAYGNTQLSDLL
+414 KRHAYGNTRLSDLL

-451 INVLRPEIET
+451 INILRPEIET
-461 DANGVITSFAI
+461 DAEGVVTSFAI

-493 IAVGLYD
+493 IAVGLYE
-500 LDDSAGGSG
+500 LDAGSG
-509 KLVRGERIELDVDGE
+509 KLVRDERVELDIDGE
-524 LTEVAELVG
+524 LTAVPQLVG
-533 KRRPAVILLNDD
+533 KRRPNVVLLNDD

-570 ASLPRALCWAS
+570 SSLPRALCWAS
-581 AWDMTRDAELAARD
+581 AWDMTRDGELPTRD

-620 LTAVELYA
+620 KLAIDLYA
-628 DPNAREALLTRWTD
+628 APATREALLTRWTD

-648 RSSAGG
+648 RSSAAG

-672 EQLDLLEG
+672 EQIDLLES
-680 LLDGRESIEGLA
+680 LLDGGQTIEGLA

-698 WSFVQR
+698 WAFVQR
-704 LAAVGRFDEAEITS
+704 LVAVGTFDEADIAA

-723 RTAAGE
+723 KTAAGE

-735 RAARPTEEAK
+735 RAARPTAEAK

-751 VVESDKLPN
+751 VVDSDELPN

-772 FGQRELLAPYTEKYF
+772 TDQRELLAPYTDRYF
-787 AAVKGV
+787 EVVKGI
-793 WDSRSHEMAQQIAVG
+793 WDSRSHEIAQQIAVG
-808 LYPSVQVSADTLAKT
+808 LYPAVQVSRETLDKT
-823 DEWLASA
+823 DAWLASA
-830 EPSAALRRLISES
+830 EPNAALRRLVSEA
-843 RSGVERALRAQARHG
+843 RAGVERALKAQAA
-858 GVGGDALRRGKMA
+858 DA
-871 LPRARARKRRF
+871 
-882 RMEVSRSTGTAAP
+882 
-895 TGETTS
+895 
-901 PAAVARSGPRP
+901 
-912 HQGRGERRS
+912 Q
-921 LLAFRF
+921 

>member
-22 SYEIDLDLSGAV
+22 SYEIDLDLSGAQ
-34 EGGTYRSVTTVRFDS
+34 EGGTYRSVTTVRFDV
-49 AESGVGSFIDLV
+49 AEDGAESFIDLV
-61 APAVQEVVLN
+61 APAVHEITLN
-71 GDSLDPAEV
+71 GDALDPAEA
-80 FKDSRIELAGIL
+80 FADSRIALPGLL

-99 VVADCAYTNTG
+99 VSAECAYTNTG
-110 EGLHRFVDPVDQQA
+110 EGLHRFVDPVDDQA

-154 VKAPSGWTVISN
+154 VKAPEGWTVISN
-166 SPTPEPKDDVWEFEP
+166 SPTPEPKDNVWVFAP
-181 TPRISTYVT
+181 TPRLSTYVT
-190 ALILGPY
+190 ALIAGPY

-203 YEKDGQSVPLGIYC
+203 YEKDGRSVPLGIYC
-217 RPSLAEF
+217 RPSLAEH
-224 LDSDA
+224 LDADA
-229 IFEVTRQGFEWFQE
+229 IFEVTRQGFDWFQE

-251 KKYDQ
+251 EKYDQ

-292 RAETILHELA
+292 RAATILHELA

-321 ESFATYTSIACQS
+321 ESFATFAEASCQAD
-334 YAPGSRW
+334 APGSKW

-347 FANSMKTWA
+347 FANQMKTWA

-367 IMAQINDLDDVL
+367 IMADIRDLDDVL

-414 KAHAYGNTQLSDLL
+414 KRHAYGNTRLSDLL

-437 DLGTWSQKWLQTAG
+437 DLRTWSKKWLETAG

-461 DANGVITSFAI
+461 DDAGVITSFAV

-478 LPAGAKGEPTLRPHR
+478 LPAGAKGAVSDDAAPPRGTLRPHR
-493 IAVGLYD
+493 IAIGFYD
-500 LDDSAGGSG
+500 LDEATG
-509 KLVRGERIELDVDGE
+509 KLVRGDRVELDVDGE
-524 LTEVAELVG
+524 LTAVPQLAG
-533 KRRPAVILLNDD
+533 KRRPAVVLLNDD

-557 SLAFVTEHLGDFE
+557 SLAVVTGHLGDFE
-570 ASLPRALCWAS
+570 SSLPRALCWAS
-581 AWDMTRDAELAARD
+581 AWDMTRDAELPVRD

-603 IGKESDIGVV
+603 VGKESDIGVV

-620 LTAVELYA
+620 KLALDLYA
-628 DPNAREALLTRWTD
+628 DPAAREALLARWTD

-648 RSSAGG
+648 RSAEPG

-672 EQLDLLEG
+672 EQLDLLEA
-680 LLDGRESIEGLA
+680 LLAGTQTVEGLA

-698 WSFVQR
+698 WTFVQR
-704 LAAVGRFDEAEITS
+704 LAAVGRFDEAEIAA

-760 AVQEAVIGGFVQ
+760 AVQEAVIAGFVQ
-772 FGQRELLAPYTEKYF
+772 ADQRELLAPYTDKYF
-787 AAVKGV
+787 EALADV
-793 WDSRSHEMAQQIAVG
+793 WASRSHEMAQQIAVG
-808 LYPSVQVSADTLAKT
+808 LYPGIQVSGEILDRT
-823 DEWLASA
+823 DAWLASA
-830 EPSAALRRLISES
+830 EPNAALRRLVSES
-843 RSGVERALRAQARHG
+843 RAGVERALRAQAA
-858 GVGGDALRRGKMA
+858 DA
-871 LPRARARKRRF
+871 
-882 RMEVSRSTGTAAP
+882 AA
-895 TGETTS
+895 TS
-901 PAAVARSGPRP
+901 A
-912 HQGRGERRS
+912 
-921 LLAFRF
+921 

>member
-1 MPGTNLTREEAQQRA
+1 VPGTNLTREEAQQRA
-16 KLLTVD
+16 KLLAVD
-22 SYEIDLDLSGAV
+22 SYEIDLDLSGAQ
-34 EGGTYRSVTTVRFDS
+34 EGGTYRSVTTVRFDVS
-49 AESGVGSFIDLV
+49 EQGAESFIDLV
-61 APAVQEVVLN
+61 APAVHEVVLN
-71 GDSLDPAEV
+71 GESLDAAEV
-80 FKDSRIELAGIL
+80 FKDSRIALPGL
-92 EGRNVLR
+92 LQGRNILR

-110 EGLHRFVDPVDQQA
+110 EGLHRFVDPVDNQA

-146 LKATFQFT
+146 LKATFRFT
-154 VKAPSGWTVISN
+154 VRAPEGWTVVSN
-166 SPTPEPKDDVWEFEP
+166 SPTPEPRDRVWEFEP

-190 ALILGPY
+190 ALIVGPY

-217 RPSLAEF
+217 RPSLAEY

-229 IFEVTRQGFEWFQE
+229 IFEVTRQGFDWFQE

-251 KKYDQ
+251 EKYDQ

-285 TDAAYEV
+285 TDAAYET

-321 ESFATYTSIACQS
+321 ESFATYTSIACQAA
-334 YAPGSRW
+334 APGSRW
-341 PHSWTT
+341 PQSWTT

-367 IMAQINDLDDVL
+367 IMADIRDLDDVL

-414 KAHAYGNTQLSDLL
+414 KRHAFGNTRLSDLL

-437 DLGTWSQKWLQTAG
+437 DLKTWSKAWLETAG

-461 DANGVITSFAI
+461 DEAGLVTSFAV

-493 IAVGLYD
+493 IAIGCYD
-500 LDDSAGGSG
+500 LDASG
-509 KLVRGERIELDVDGE
+509 KLVRGERVELDVDGA
-524 LTEVAELVG
+524 LTSVPQLVG
-533 KRRPAVILLNDD
+533 RPRPAVLLLNDD

-557 SLAFVTEHLGDFE
+557 SLAFVTEHLGDFVE
-570 ASLPRALCWAS
+570 SLPRALCWAS
-581 AWDMTRDAELAARD
+581 AWDMTRDAELATRD

-613 QSLHRQV
+613 QSLQRQV
-620 LTAVELYA
+620 KLAIDLYA
-628 DPNAREALLTRWTD
+628 DPAARETLLTRWTD

-648 RSSAGG
+648 RTAPAG

-672 EQLDLLEG
+672 EQLDLLEA
-680 LLDGRESIEGLA
+680 LLDGSQTIEGLA

-698 WSFVQR
+698 WAFVQR
-704 LAAVGRFDEAEITS
+704 LAAVGRFDEAEITA

-723 RTAAGE
+723 KTAAGE
-729 RHAATA
+729 RHAASA
-735 RAARPTEEAK
+735 RAARPTPEAK

-772 FGQRELLAPYTEKYF
+772 TDQRELLAPYAERYF
-787 AAVKGV
+787 EVVKGI
-793 WDSRSHEMAQQIAVG
+793 WESRSHEMAQQIAVG
-808 LYPSVQVSADTLAKT
+808 LYPSIQVSEDTLART
-823 DEWLASA
+823 DTWLTAA
-830 EPSAALRRLISES
+830 GPNAALRRLVSES
-843 RSGVERALRAQARHG
+843 RAGVERALRAQTA
-858 GVGGDALRRGKMA
+858 DAA
-871 LPRARARKRRF
+871 
-882 RMEVSRSTGTAAP
+882 TTA
-895 TGETTS
+895 
-901 PAAVARSGPRP
+901 
-912 HQGRGERRS
+912 
-921 LLAFRF
+921 